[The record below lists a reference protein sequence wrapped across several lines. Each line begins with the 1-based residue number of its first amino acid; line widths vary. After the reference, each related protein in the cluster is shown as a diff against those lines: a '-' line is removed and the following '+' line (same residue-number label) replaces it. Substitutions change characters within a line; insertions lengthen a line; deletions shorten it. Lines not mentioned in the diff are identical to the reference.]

1 MANTTIQLKKS
12 IISGRTPA
20 SLASG
25 EIAINTADG
34 IIFYADPNNV
44 IRSISSSISSVN
56 TFSTV
61 NANSSL
67 LIATSQNDI
76 LSISGNGAILVSGNY
91 LTDTITIDSKSATTS
106 QQGVVQL
113 YDGLD
118 STSTVLAATSN
129 SVNTVANSKLDKLQF
144 ANITSNNIST
154 SNNTANQ
161 VIDIFSS
168 SSYRSVKYLLQ
179 ITNGTNYQISEI
191 NLIHDG
197 TNSYLTEYGLI
208 TTNGVL
214 INYDTDI
221 NSGNVRLLMSPI
233 NNTNTIK
240 VVRTIINI

>member
-12 IISGRTPA
+12 IIPGRTPT

-34 IIFYADPNNV
+34 IIFYADPNNT
-44 IRSISSSISSVN
+44 IRTISSSISSVN

-91 LTDTITIDSKSATTS
+91 LTDTITIDSRNASTS
-106 QQGVVQL
+106 QLGVVQL
-113 YDGLD
+113 YDGVD
-118 STSTVLAATSN
+118 STSTSLAATPN
-129 SVNTVANSKLDKLQF
+129 SVNSVSNSKLDKLQY
-144 ANITSNNIST
+144 ANITSNNIIT

-161 VIDIFSS
+161 VLDIFST
-168 SSYRSVKYLLQ
+168 SSYRSVKYILQ
-179 ITNGTNYQISEI
+179 ITNSTNYQISEI

-214 INYDTDI
+214 ANYDTDI

-240 VVRTIINI
+240 IVRTVINI